1 MSLCVVMTGNP
12 VEGFEVIGPFKQ
24 PHYASEWAD
33 EWLDDL
39 DWWVLPLKHEE
50 EIQNETQE
58 NRTRTGA

>member
-33 EWLDDL
+33 EWIDDL

-50 EIQNETQE
+50 EVQNEAQE
-58 NRTRTGA
+58 NRTTAG

>member
-1 MSLCVVMTGNP
+1 MYVILAGSP
-12 VEGFEVIGPFKQ
+12 AEGFRVIGPFKQ

-50 EIQNETQE
+50 EAQH
-58 NRTRTGA
+58 GCSS

>member
-33 EWLDDL
+33 EWLDSL

-58 NRTRTGA
+58 NRTTAG

>member
-50 EIQNETQE
+50 EAQH
-58 NRTRTGA
+58 GSSS